1 MSLKPEYKQI
11 IESEEYK
18 AILDSTLLHPDVCY
32 LIAKPVYEYN
42 KEMDAKIRKNKKSL
56 LIDLQYYFY
65 YKKLEEQEEYDSDMD
80 YELYDDC
87 ALDNY
92 LDSME
97 A

>member
-1 MSLKPEYKQI
+1 
-11 IESEEYK
+11 
-18 AILDSTLLHPDVCY
+18 
-32 LIAKPVYEYN
+32 
-42 KEMDAKIRKNKKSL
+42 MDAKIRKNKKSL

-80 YELYDDC
+80 YDLYDDC